1 MQKQPFIFVI
11 EDAIELA
18 SIFAEILEMNGM
30 TVEII
35 GDGAVA
41 MQRLAK
47 DTPDLI
53 LLDMHLPNV
62 SGLEILDYVRS
73 APHLTN
79 TKVVAVTANPL
90 LSADLE
96 EKADLLLIK
105 PVRYTQISELV
116 TRLIVSD

>member
-1 MQKQPFIFVI
+1 MQKQPSIFVI

-18 SIFAEILEMNGM
+18 NIFAEILEMNGM

-41 MQRLAK
+41 MQRLGA

-62 SGLEILDYVRS
+62 SGVEILDYVRS

-116 TRLIVSD
+116 TRLMTSK